1 MVALKIYAG
10 QNILVGLFFKRT
22 AAYIDTTHR
31 VDKISILVKNRTI
44 PTVRQMPKHTS
55 RLKIKRYFTAV
66 NHS

>member
-31 VDKISILVKNRTI
+31 VDKISILVKI
-44 PTVRQMPKHTS
+44 AQS
-55 RLKIKRYFTAV
+55 QRLDRCQNTPLA
-66 NHS
+66 